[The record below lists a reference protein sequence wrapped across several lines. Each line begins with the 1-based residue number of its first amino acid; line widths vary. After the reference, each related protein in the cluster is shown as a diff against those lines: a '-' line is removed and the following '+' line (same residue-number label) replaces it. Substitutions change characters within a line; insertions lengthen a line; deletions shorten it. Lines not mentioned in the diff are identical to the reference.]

1 MALSILLLLLL
12 LPLVIHSN
20 WPPVHLHLQQRKYL
34 ALHPEIE
41 KEREMIWIIFTW
53 IGLVE
58 VASVDE
64 PVNLQLDAVAGLGQE
79 PAVPAV
85 LMFVQFQ
92 RFDLTVAET

>member
-1 MALSILLLLLL
+1 MALSILLPPLLL

-20 WPPVHLHLQQRKYL
+20 WPPVHLQRKYL